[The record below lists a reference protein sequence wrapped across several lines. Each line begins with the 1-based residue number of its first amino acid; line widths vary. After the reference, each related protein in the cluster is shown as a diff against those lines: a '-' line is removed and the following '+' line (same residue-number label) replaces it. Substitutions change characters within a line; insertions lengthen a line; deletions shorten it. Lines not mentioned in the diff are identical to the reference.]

1 MSFLKGSNPH
11 LAAGTQQRVIG
22 PNIKVNF
29 VTRCARRL
37 AIHERTLAQGLA
49 GAEFPAGSHRIGP
62 NLRCRPGF
70 VSGRRRVNHVPLAP
84 GAALGKDNVVSKEE
98 LVHLDGEVILIA
110 KGGNFRVKLDNGHE
124 VLAKLAGKVRRHRIR
139 VVLGDR
145 VTVAVSV
152 YDPTKGFIVYRQ
164 R

>member
-1 MSFLKGSNPH
+1 MALQALLPIYLPLFR
-11 LAAGTQQRVIG
+11 AGYVLPT
-22 PNIKVNF
+22 
-29 VTRCARRL
+29 CRL
-37 AIHERTLAQGLA
+37 
-49 GAEFPAGSHRIGP
+49 GASATP
-62 NLRCRPGF
+62 
-70 VSGRRRVNHVPLAP
+70 
-84 GAALGKDNVVSKEE
+84 GKDNVVSKEE

>member
-1 MSFLKGSNPH
+1 MGERGRRQPTPVAAPEVIGTAVPARISRRPAFPCVWFGANRWAKNV
-11 LAAGTQQRVIG
+11 LAQAGTW
-22 PNIKVNF
+22 
-29 VTRCARRL
+29 
-37 AIHERTLAQGLA
+37 E
-49 GAEFPAGSHRIGP
+49 ESY
-62 NLRCRPGF
+62 
-70 VSGRRRVNHVPLAP
+70 
-84 GAALGKDNVVSKEE
+84 VSKEE

-145 VTVAVSV
+145 VTVAVSP
-152 YDPTKGFIVYRQ
+152 YDPTRGFIVYRQ

>member
-1 MSFLKGSNPH
+1 VLTKGPTN
-11 LAAGTQQRVIG
+11 
-22 PNIKVNF
+22 
-29 VTRCARRL
+29 
-37 AIHERTLAQGLA
+37 HEREIQDPDIIGLR
-49 GAEFPAGSHRIGP
+49 EDP
-62 NLRCRPGF
+62 
-70 VSGRRRVNHVPLAP
+70 
-84 GAALGKDNVVSKEE
+84 VSKEE

-145 VTVAVSV
+145 VTVAVSP
-152 YDPTKGFIVYRQ
+152 YDPTRGFIVYRQ

>member
-1 MSFLKGSNPH
+1 VLTK
-11 LAAGTQQRVIG
+11 G
-22 PNIKVNF
+22 PNDD
-29 VTRCARRL
+29 RRL
-37 AIHERTLAQGLA
+37 AQARQQKQAERPQ
-49 GAEFPAGSHRIGP
+49 EDF
-62 NLRCRPGF
+62 
-70 VSGRRRVNHVPLAP
+70 
-84 GAALGKDNVVSKEE
+84 VSKEE

-145 VTVAVSV
+145 VTVAVSP
-152 YDPTKGFIVYRQ
+152 YDPTRGFIVYRQ

>member
-1 MSFLKGSNPH
+1 MLTKGPTNQEREIQGPDI
-11 LAAGTQQRVIG
+11 IG
-22 PNIKVNF
+22 
-29 VTRCARRL
+29 
-37 AIHERTLAQGLA
+37 
-49 GAEFPAGSHRIGP
+49 
-62 NLRCRPGF
+62 LREDP
-70 VSGRRRVNHVPLAP
+70 
-84 GAALGKDNVVSKEE
+84 VSKEE

-145 VTVAVSV
+145 VTVAVSP
-152 YDPTKGFIVYRQ
+152 YDPTRGFIVYRQ

>member
-1 MSFLKGSNPH
+1 MVESAARTGDGSTADVRAFPRTGSVLTEGPERLGPGWDLGGSN
-11 LAAGTQQRVIG
+11 
-22 PNIKVNF
+22 
-29 VTRCARRL
+29 
-37 AIHERTLAQGLA
+37 
-49 GAEFPAGSHRIGP
+49 
-62 NLRCRPGF
+62 
-70 VSGRRRVNHVPLAP
+70 
-84 GAALGKDNVVSKEE
+84 VSKEE

-145 VTVAVSV
+145 VTVAVSP
-152 YDPTKGFIVYRQ
+152 YDPTRGFIVYRQ